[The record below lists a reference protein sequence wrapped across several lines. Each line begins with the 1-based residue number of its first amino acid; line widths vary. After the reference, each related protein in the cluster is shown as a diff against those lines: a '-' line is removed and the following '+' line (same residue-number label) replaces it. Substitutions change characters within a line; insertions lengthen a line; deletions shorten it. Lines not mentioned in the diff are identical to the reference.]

1 MQFAWQPMKLS
12 ELKAGESGL
21 IVALNELSIDIRKK
35 LMVMG
40 LLPNTQVTLIRR
52 APMGDPLQIEVRGVS
67 IAMRES
73 IAAAV
78 EVEKA

>member
-1 MQFAWQPMKLS
+1 MKLS

-21 IVALNELSIDIRKK
+21 ITALNELSIDVRKK

-40 LLPNTQVTLIRR
+40 ILPNTLVTLIRR
-52 APMGDPLQIEVRGVS
+52 APLGDPLQIEVRGVS
-67 IAMRES
+67 MAVRES

>member
-1 MQFAWQPMKLS
+1 MKLS

-73 IAAAV
+73 IAVAM

>member
-1 MQFAWQPMKLS
+1 
-12 ELKAGESGL
+12 
-21 IVALNELSIDIRKK
+21 
-35 LMVMG
+35 MVMG
-40 LLPNTQVTLIRR
+40 ILPNTLVTLIRR

-67 IAMRES
+67 MAVRES

>member
-1 MQFAWQPMKLS
+1 MKLS

-21 IVALNELSIDIRKK
+21 ITALNELSIDVRKK

-40 LLPNTQVTLIRR
+40 VLPNTLVTLIRR

-67 IAMRES
+67 MAVRES

-78 EVEKA
+78 EVERA

>member
-1 MQFAWQPMKLS
+1 MKLS

-21 IVALNELSIDIRKK
+21 ITALNELSIDVRKK

-40 LLPNTQVTLIRR
+40 ILPNTLVTLIRR

-67 IAMRES
+67 MAVRES

-78 EVEKA
+78 

>member
-1 MQFAWQPMKLS
+1 MKLS

-21 IVALNELSIDIRKK
+21 ITALNELSIDVRKK

-40 LLPNTQVTLIRR
+40 ILPNTLVTLIRR

-67 IAMRES
+67 MAVRES